1 MDILTASIVSSV
13 AFGRILIGLIL
24 RPYETY
30 RTIAGHSRWRE
41 LYSTGLLI
49 GINFAIA
56 SVVKVAAFR
65 PFLLTRQFVILWLAA
80 LGSYAVIVSALWFA
94 GAILKVRIEKRALM
108 ISWGYTLLP
117 TVIWFLVTSIL
128 YVILPPP
135 RTTSFLGIAF
145 SAFFIIFSVTLLWWK
160 IMLSYLTV
168 RFVLK
173 VDLQRSIV
181 ACAIVLPVAAAYSVL
196 MYYWGIFKVPFI

>member
-1 MDILTASIVSSV
+1 MDVLTAFIVSSV
-13 AFGRILIGLIL
+13 GFGRTTIGLIL

-30 RTIAGHSRWRE
+30 RKIANYSRWGE
-41 LYSTGLLI
+41 LLI
-49 GINFAIA
+49 ISALVGVYFALA

-65 PFLLTRQFVILWLAA
+65 PFLLTRQFFILWLAA
-80 LGSYAVIVSALWFA
+80 MGSYAVIVLALWFA
-94 GAILKVRIEKRALM
+94 SAMLKVRIEMRALM

-117 TVIWFLVTSIL
+117 TIVWFLVTSIL

-135 RTTSFLGIAF
+135 RTTSFLGISF
-145 SAFFIIFSVTLLWWK
+145 SVLFIVFSVTLLWWK

-173 VDLQRSIV
+173 VDLQRSIA